1 MRTFQLLFIMIF
13 LVLYVLLS
21 FGALKS
27 LFKISSSSKR
37 KKVTWSILIVSALIS
52 VGFVL
57 LYIWPLTT
65 RNTKDYTFH
74 LIFNAIL
81 SIDFVFKVPLALSFL
96 FGGFFNQKCK
106 PIIYLIGLVLS
117 LGVSG
122 SVIYGFAVGAKSL
135 VIKNVELEFPNLPKN
150 YDGLKL
156 MQISDIH
163 FGNFLNFEK
172 LLLKVQRET
181 KKINPDI
188 ILFTGDLVN
197 NFSNELVGWDEIFK
211 EISRNKECFSI
222 LGNHDYGNYTSW
234 KSEAEKIKNFNQ
246 IVSGHET
253 LGFRLLNNEH
263 VKLKSKTDS
272 IYIVGVE
279 NWGHPPFPQYANIEK
294 AAAGIPKDAFKILMT
309 HDPAHWD
316 EVIKHM
322 GNFGLT
328 LSGHTHGMQWGIVR
342 AGITFSLGYLTRHN
356 WGGLYKFNDSYLYVN
371 TGLGTVGIPWRI
383 NMPAEITV
391 FTLKRV
397 EVDRE

>member
-1 MRTFQLLFIMIF
+1 MVIF
-13 LVLYVLLS
+13 LIIYSLISLGALNSLLS
-21 FGALKS
+21 ITSFANK
-27 LFKISSSSKR
+27 
-37 KKVTWSILIVSALIS
+37 KKVRWSILISSALILIC
-52 VGFVL
+52 FVL

-81 SIDFVFKVPLALSFL
+81 SVDFVFKVPLALSFL
-96 FGGFFNQKCK
+96 FGRFFNQKCK
-106 PIIYLIGLVLS
+106 PIIYIIGLVLS
-117 LGVSG
+117 LGVSS
-122 SVIYGFAVGAKSL
+122 SVIYGFVVSARSL
-135 VIKNVELEFPNLPKN
+135 VIKNVELEFPNLPQN

-163 FGNFLNFEK
+163 LGNFLHSEK
-172 LLLKVQRET
+172 LLMKVQSET

-197 NFSNELVGWDEIFK
+197 NFSNELVGWDKIFK
-211 EISRNKECFSI
+211 RITQSKECFSI

-234 KSEAEKIKNFNQ
+234 KSEAEKSKNFNQ
-246 IVSGHET
+246 IVSGNET
-253 LGFRLLNNEH
+253 FGFRLLNNEH

-294 AAAGIPKDAFKILMT
+294 AMAGIPSTAFKILMT
-309 HDPAHWD
+309 HDPAHWQ
-316 EVIKHM
+316 EVIKYR
-322 GNFGLT
+322 GDIGLT
-328 LSGHTHGMQWGIVR
+328 LSGHTHGMQWGIIR
-342 AGITFSLGYLTRHN
+342 AGMSFSLSYLTRHN

-371 TGLGTVGIPWRI
+371 TGLGTVGIPYRI

-391 FTLKRV
+391 LTLKRV
-397 EVDRE
+397 KVN